1 MFQWLSWLPI
11 DLKLKLQT
19 VITLYDELLCIYFKN
34 FHSVLLL
41 KQWFAIY
48 CLCTFLPNFLQ
59 ISWRYLLFLCVF
71 YKCNTESC
79 TSAHANENFA
89 YYTPNIK
96 SSVNCALSDILTFIP
111 LLSADQALSLRVAL
125 IAASKTRTA
134 GESLNWKWYRLV
146 FPCNL
151 KKHKVKVLFYLWWS
165 NLLTYYYVTKNHS
178 KFYKFESTMW
188 FLISRRRKDLIN

>member
-1 MFQWLSWLPI
+1 MNSCVFILKISIRFFYWSS
-11 DLKLKLQT
+11 DLQYIVCVLFFLIFFKYHDAT
-19 VITLYDELLCIYFKN
+19 YF
-34 FHSVLLL
+34 
-41 KQWFAIY
+41 
-48 CLCTFLPNFLQ
+48 
-59 ISWRYLLFLCVF
+59 FLCVF

-89 YYTPNIK
+89 YNTPDIK
-96 SSVNCALSDILTFIP
+96 SSVNCALSDILTFIT
-111 LLSADQALSLRVAL
+111 LLSAHQAPSFSVAL

-165 NLLTYYYVTKNHS
+165 NLLTYYYVTKNHAE
-178 KFYKFESTMW
+178 FYKFESTMW